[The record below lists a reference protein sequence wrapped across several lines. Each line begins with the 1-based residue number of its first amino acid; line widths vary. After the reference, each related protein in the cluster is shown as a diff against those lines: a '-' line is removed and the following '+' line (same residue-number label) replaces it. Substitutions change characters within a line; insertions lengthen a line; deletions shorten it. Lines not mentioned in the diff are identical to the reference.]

1 MSDNAAVAAFTDTDV
16 DIDADQVASLLVRSV
31 VAPVSGTEKMPIRL
45 PRVTPQVT
53 IPSRCGTAS
62 TFLVPETRGRD
73 LLRTEDAIGLSQT
86 EQDTAT
92 DILAPSGVVLGDD
105 DGGHAASAAGT
116 DDQPPASGTN

>member
-1 MSDNAAVAAFTDTDV
+1 MSDNAAVVALTDTDV
-16 DIDADQVASLLVRSV
+16 DIDADRVASLLVRSE

-92 DILAPSGVVLGDD
+92 DILAPSGVVLEDD
-105 DGGHAASAAGT
+105 DGHAASAAGT

>member
-16 DIDADQVASLLVRSV
+16 DIDADRVASLLVRSE

-92 DILAPSGVVLGDD
+92 DILAPSGVTLGDD
-105 DGGHAASAAGT
+105 EGHAASAAGAEAET
-116 DDQPPASGTN
+116 AVPGRS

>member
-53 IPSRCGTAS
+53 IPSRCGISCRWAMS
-62 TFLVPETRGRD
+62 TSRWW
-73 LLRTEDAIGLSQT
+73 
-86 EQDTAT
+86 
-92 DILAPSGVVLGDD
+92 
-105 DGGHAASAAGT
+105 
-116 DDQPPASGTN
+116 

>member
-1 MSDNAAVAAFTDTDV
+1 MSDNAAVVALTDTDV
-16 DIDADQVASLLVRSV
+16 DIDADRVASLLVRSV